1 MLTLISVNAYCFQQH
16 CLLWSEKERNVVN
29 CSTFLEKCNQYE
41 CKSQKV
47 TFSMV
52 VALCDKIQR
61 PSAKVQLITVT
72 AYEDLALKTW
82 KRKSEINCP
91 FPIKNIND

>member
-1 MLTLISVNAYCFQQH
+1 M
-16 CLLWSEKERNVVN
+16 
-29 CSTFLEKCNQYE
+29 
-41 CKSQKV
+41 QKV

-72 AYEDLALKTW
+72 AYEDLALKT
-82 KRKSEINCP
+82 
-91 FPIKNIND
+91 

>member
-1 MLTLISVNAYCFQQH
+1 M
-16 CLLWSEKERNVVN
+16 
-29 CSTFLEKCNQYE
+29 
-41 CKSQKV
+41 QKV